1 MSNYVKRILLT
12 NIKKDIIIKTI
23 YRKKETTMKKQK
35 NNSVQKWLPFIKILD
50 NGIILLKDFS
60 YVKILKITP
69 INYNLKSNL
78 EKEAI
83 LNSYKLFLK
92 TCDFNIQ
99 ILIQS
104 TKKDLSKNISNIRK
118 KENENKKIKLLQEKY
133 INYIQELNNN
143 KKVSSKNFYILIKN
157 SQTKNKEKYN
167 LEKEKI
173 IINNLNEQ
181 YFKIKECLYRCENN
195 VQEVENKNETLEILY
210 KFYNIK

>member
-1 MSNYVKRILLT
+1 
-12 NIKKDIIIKTI
+12 
-23 YRKKETTMKKQK
+23 MKKCK
-35 NNSVQKWLPFIKILD
+35 LYSVQKWLPFIKILD

-69 INYNLKSNL
+69 INYNLKSKL

-104 TKKDLSKNISNIRK
+104 TKKDLSKNILNIK
-118 KENENKKIKLLQEKY
+118 KNKSENLLIKKISENY

-157 SQTKNKEKYN
+157 IPENKKEKYN
-167 LEKEKI
+167 LEKEKL
-173 IINNLNEQ
+173 IINNLNEK
-181 YFKIKECLYRCENN
+181 YFKIKECLYRCQNS
-195 VQEVENKNETLEILY
+195 VQEVENKDETLEILY
-210 KFYNIK
+210 KFYNNRRMYEK

>member
-1 MSNYVKRILLT
+1 
-12 NIKKDIIIKTI
+12 
-23 YRKKETTMKKQK
+23 MKKNK
-35 NNSVQKWLPFIKILD
+35 LNSVQKWLPFQKILD
-50 NGIILLKDFS
+50 NGIIMLKDFS
-60 YVKILKITP
+60 YIKILKITP

-92 TCDFNIQ
+92 TCNFDIQ

-104 TKKDLSKNISNIRK
+104 TKKDLSKNISNINKNK
-118 KENENKKIKLLQEKY
+118 KENKIIEELSEKY
-133 INYIQELNNN
+133 INYIQDLNNN

-157 SQTKNKEKYN
+157 SQENKKEKYS

-181 YFKIKECLYRCENN
+181 FFKIKECLYRCENV
-195 VQEVENKNETLEILY
+195 VQEVENKEETIEILY
-210 KFYNIK
+210 KFYNI

>member
-1 MSNYVKRILLT
+1 
-12 NIKKDIIIKTI
+12 
-23 YRKKETTMKKQK
+23 MKKCK
-35 NNSVQKWLPFIKILD
+35 LYSVQKWLPFIKILD

-69 INYNLKSNL
+69 INYNLKSKL

-104 TKKDLSKNISNIRK
+104 TKKDLSKNISNIK
-118 KENENKKIKLLQEKY
+118 KNESTNLLIKKISENY

-157 SQTKNKEKYN
+157 IPENKKEKYN
-167 LEKEKI
+167 LEKEKL
-173 IINNLNEQ
+173 IINNLNEK
-181 YFKIKECLYRCENN
+181 YFKIKECLYRCQNS
-195 VQEVENKNETLEILY
+195 VQEVESKDETLEILY
-210 KFYNIK
+210 KFYNNRRMYEK

>member
-1 MSNYVKRILLT
+1 
-12 NIKKDIIIKTI
+12 
-23 YRKKETTMKKQK
+23 MKKK
-35 NNSVQKWLPFIKILD
+35 FLNSTPNWLPFLKILD

-92 TCDFNIQ
+92 TCDFDIQ

-104 TKKDLSKNISNIRK
+104 TKKDLSKNILNIK
-118 KENENKKIKLLQEKY
+118 NKESENERIKNLSKKY
-133 INYIQELNNN
+133 IHYIQELNDN

-157 SQTKNKEKYN
+157 PIKNKKEKYN
-167 LEKEKI
+167 LENEKI
-173 IINNLNEQ
+173 IINNLNEK
-181 YFKIKECLYRCENN
+181 YFKIKECLHRCENC
-195 VQEVENKNETLEILY
+195 VEEVENKNETLEILY
-210 KFYNIK
+210 KFYNNRRMYEK

>member
-1 MSNYVKRILLT
+1 MR
-12 NIKKDIIIKTI
+12 KT
-23 YRKKETTMKKQK
+23 KL
-35 NNSVQKWLPFIKILD
+35 NSVQKWLPFQKILD
-50 NGIILLKDFS
+50 NGIIMLKDFS
-60 YVKILKITP
+60 YIKILKITP

-92 TCDFNIQ
+92 TCNFDIQ

-104 TKKDLSKNISNIRK
+104 TKKDLSKNISNIK
-118 KENENKKIKLLQEKY
+118 KNKNENKIIEELSEKY
-133 INYIQELNNN
+133 INYIQDLNNN

-157 SQTKNKEKYN
+157 SQENKKEKYS

-181 YFKIKECLYRCENN
+181 FYKIKECLYRCENV
-195 VQEVENKNETLEILY
+195 VQEVENKNETTQILY
-210 KFYNIK
+210 KFYNIE

>member
-1 MSNYVKRILLT
+1 
-12 NIKKDIIIKTI
+12 
-23 YRKKETTMKKQK
+23 MKKCK
-35 NNSVQKWLPFIKILD
+35 LYSVQKWLPFIKILD

-69 INYNLKSNL
+69 INYNLKSKL

-104 TKKDLSKNISNIRK
+104 TKKDLSKNILNIK
-118 KENENKKIKLLQEKY
+118 KNKSENLLIKKISENY

-157 SQTKNKEKYN
+157 IPENKKEKYN
-167 LEKEKI
+167 LEKEKL
-173 IINNLNEQ
+173 IINNLNEK
-181 YFKIKECLYRCENN
+181 YFKIKECLYRCQNS
-195 VQEVENKNETLEILY
+195 VQEVESKDETLEILY
-210 KFYNIK
+210 KFYNNRRMYEK

>member
-1 MSNYVKRILLT
+1 
-12 NIKKDIIIKTI
+12 
-23 YRKKETTMKKQK
+23 MKKK
-35 NNSVQKWLPFIKILD
+35 FLNSTQNWLPFLKILD
-50 NGIILLKDFS
+50 NGVILLKDFS

-92 TCDFNIQ
+92 TCDFDIQ

-104 TKKDLSKNISNIRK
+104 TKKDLSKNILNIK
-118 KENENKKIKLLQEKY
+118 NKESENEIIKNLSKKY
-133 INYIQELNNN
+133 IHYIQELNDN

-157 SQTKNKEKYN
+157 PIKNKKEKYN

-173 IINNLNEQ
+173 IINNLNEK
-181 YFKIKECLYRCENN
+181 YFKIKECLYRCENC
-195 VQEVENKNETLEILY
+195 VEEVENKNETLEILY
-210 KFYNIK
+210 KFYNNRRMYEK

>member
-1 MSNYVKRILLT
+1 
-12 NIKKDIIIKTI
+12 
-23 YRKKETTMKKQK
+23 MKKCK
-35 NNSVQKWLPFIKILD
+35 LYSVQKWLPFIKILD

-69 INYNLKSNL
+69 INYNLKSKL

-104 TKKDLSKNISNIRK
+104 TKKDLSKNILNIK
-118 KENENKKIKLLQEKY
+118 KNESENLLIKKISENY

-157 SQTKNKEKYN
+157 IPENKKEKYN
-167 LEKEKI
+167 LEKEKL
-173 IINNLNEQ
+173 IINNLNEK
-181 YFKIKECLYRCENN
+181 YFKIKECLYRCQNS
-195 VQEVENKNETLEILY
+195 VQEVENKDETLEILY
-210 KFYNIK
+210 KFYNNRRMYEK

>member
-1 MSNYVKRILLT
+1 
-12 NIKKDIIIKTI
+12 
-23 YRKKETTMKKQK
+23 MKKV
-35 NNSVQKWLPFIKILD
+35 NLGSVQKWLPFQKILD
-50 NGIILLKDFS
+50 NGIIMLKDFS

-92 TCDFNIQ
+92 TCNFDIQ

-104 TKKDLSKNISNIRK
+104 TKKDLSKNISNI
-118 KENENKKIKLLQEKY
+118 NKVEKDNKLIEELSKKY
-133 INYIQELNNN
+133 INYIQKLNND

-157 SQTKNKEKYN
+157 SQENKKEKYS
-167 LEKEKI
+167 LEIEKI
-173 IINNLNEQ
+173 IVNNLNEK
-181 YFKIKECLYRCENN
+181 YFKIKECLNRCGNN
-195 VQEVENKNETLEILY
+195 VQEVENKQETIEILY

>member
-1 MSNYVKRILLT
+1 MR
-12 NIKKDIIIKTI
+12 KT
-23 YRKKETTMKKQK
+23 KL
-35 NNSVQKWLPFIKILD
+35 NSVQKWLPFQKILD
-50 NGIILLKDFS
+50 NGIIMLKDFS
-60 YVKILKITP
+60 YIKILKITP

-92 TCDFNIQ
+92 TCNFDIQ

-104 TKKDLSKNISNIRK
+104 TKKDLSKNISNIK
-118 KENENKKIKLLQEKY
+118 KNKNENKIIQELSEKY

-143 KKVSSKNFYILIKN
+143 KRVSSKNFYILIKN
-157 SQTKNKEKYN
+157 SQENKKEKYS

-181 YFKIKECLYRCENN
+181 FYKIKECLYRCENV
-195 VQEVENKNETLEILY
+195 VQEVENKNETIEILY
-210 KFYNIK
+210 KFYNIE